1 LKQKIRFCE
10 SADGVRLAYA
20 VHGSGPPVVRAA
32 TWLTHLEF
40 DWESPLWRHWLEDL
54 AEGHSVIRYDERGC
68 GLSDRDV
75 GEVSLEASLGDLEAV
90 MDAAGVERAP
100 LLGISQ
106 GGPIAIAYAA
116 RQPGRVSHLV
126 LYGTYARGRLRRD
139 PSPRAREEAETL
151 VSLMRVGWGQAN
163 PAFRRAFTTLFV
175 PDATLEQ
182 MAWFDEIQ
190 RKSTSPEN
198 AVRIRQARNEY
209 DVTALAAQVTSPT
222 LIMHAR
228 DDAVVPF
235 AEGRLLATLI
245 PTASF
250 VPLEGRNHILLGGEP
265 AWELFLNEFRDSSVR
280 GCRRIEESSRSSALG
295 SSRSSSWSPM
305 ASAMRR

>member
-250 VPLEGRNHILLGGEP
+250 VPLEGRNHILLGANPPGSCSSTSF
-265 AWELFLNEFRDSSVR
+265 AISSVR

>member
-245 PTASF
+245 PTASSCR
-250 VPLEGRNHILLGGEP
+250 LRAATTSCLGANPPGSYSSTSF
-265 AWELFLNEFRDSSVR
+265 AISSVR